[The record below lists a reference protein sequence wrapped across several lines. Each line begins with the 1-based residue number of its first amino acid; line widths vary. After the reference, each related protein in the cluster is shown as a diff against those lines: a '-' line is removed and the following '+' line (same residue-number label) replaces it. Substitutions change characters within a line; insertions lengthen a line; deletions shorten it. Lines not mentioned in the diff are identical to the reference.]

1 MFRRM
6 RRSGQQLSHEE
17 CVDLLK
23 QEPRGVLAVHGEDGY
38 PYALPL
44 DFVYDEATGKLYFHC
59 AKQGHKIDALRRDN
73 RVSFCVHD
81 EGYRKEGDWALNIR
95 SVIVFGTMR
104 FIEDRDETVKFVR
117 MLGLKY
123 YPTPEE
129 VEEEIRKAVER
140 VQMLELTVDHMTGKL
155 VNES

>member
-1 MFRRM
+1 M
-6 RRSGQQLSHEE
+6 LE
-17 CVDLLK
+17 

-38 PYALPL
+38 PYALPM
-44 DFVYDEATGKLYFHC
+44 DFVYDRAVGKLYFHC
-59 AKQGHKIDALRRDN
+59 AKQGHKVDALRRDD
-73 RVSFCVHD
+73 RVSFCIHD
-81 EGYRKEGDWALNIR
+81 EGYREEEDWALNIR
-95 SVIVFGTMR
+95 SVIVFGRIR
-104 FIEDRDETVKFVR
+104 FVEDRDETVELVR

-129 VEEEIRKAVER
+129 VEEEIRKAVDR